1 MLKKIVVAAIAATAL
16 AAAGVAAA
24 AAVAHPQSFRTL
36 AAKSSSGTVTLRTTK
51 LGKVLATRAGMTLY
65 LFKADKKGKS
75 VCYGQCATYWP
86 PLLKKGALTAGTGL
100 KAKLLGTTKRKD
112 GTRQVTYAGHPLYRF
127 KLDKHAGEVEG
138 QGQDFFGGKW
148 YALSAAGRT
157 VTKSATSTTSSTTTT
172 TAPTTTCAY
181 GGC

>member
-1 MLKKIVVAAIAATAL
+1 MLKKKVVLAAVVAMAL
-16 AAAGVAAA
+16 AAAGAAAA
-24 AAVAHPQSFRTL
+24 AAVTHSQ
-36 AAKSSSGTVTLRTTK
+36 SSSGTVTLHTTK

-75 VCYGQCATYWP
+75 ACYGQCATYWP

-100 KAKLLGTTKRKD
+100 KAKLLGTTKRKN

-127 KLDKHAGEVEG
+127 KLDKAAGDVAG

-157 VTKSATSTTSSTTTT
+157 VTRSATSTNTTTT
-172 TAPTTTCAY
+172 TPGTTTCAY
-181 GGC
+181 GYC

>member
-1 MLKKIVVAAIAATAL
+1 MLKKKVVLAVVAALAL
-16 AAAGVAAA
+16 AVAGAAAA
-24 AAVAHPQSFRTL
+24 AAVTHSQ
-36 AAKSSSGTVTLRTTK
+36 SSSGTVTLRTTK

-75 VCYGQCATYWP
+75 ACYGQCATYWP

-100 KAKLLGTTKRKD
+100 KAKLLGTTKRKN

-148 YALSAAGRT
+148 YVLSAAGRT
-157 VTKSATSTTSSTTTT
+157 VTKSATTTSTTTT
-172 TAPTTTCAY
+172 TPTTTTNPY
-181 GGC
+181 GY